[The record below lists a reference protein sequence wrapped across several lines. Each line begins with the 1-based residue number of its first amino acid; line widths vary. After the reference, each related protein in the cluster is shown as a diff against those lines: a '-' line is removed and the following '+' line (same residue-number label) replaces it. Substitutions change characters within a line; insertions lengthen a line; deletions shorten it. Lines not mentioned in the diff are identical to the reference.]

1 MALPL
6 GKFTVVLAV
15 LAGALAGA
23 GAYTFRYGRPQLF
36 LGRSARLQRGHA
48 YMLHAHRVY
57 FPLRAQALALLALAY
72 VGLLTGNA
80 ETRTTTAVDFSGRW
94 VLVSATPVRPGY
106 EQFWLGTEATITQT
120 PSSLSVRRLTP
131 LPQRDAR
138 FALDS
143 DESRNEYVVNGQR
156 LIRNSRATWNGST
169 LLISTDTALP
179 DGQTYLSN
187 ILRWSLDGDGM
198 LVIGDTEICG
208 RGECPSV
215 LTTVKFKKAD

>member
-1 MALPL
+1 M
-6 GKFTVVLAV
+6 
-15 LAGALAGA
+15 
-23 GAYTFRYGRPQLF
+23 Y
-36 LGRSARLQRGHA
+36 S
-48 YMLHAHRVY
+48 
-57 FPLRAQALALLALAY
+57 PLRAPAFALLALAY
-72 VGLLTGNA
+72 VGLLTVNTQ
-80 ETRTTTAVDFSGRW
+80 TRATAAVDFSGRW
-94 VLVSATPVRPGY
+94 VLVSAAPVRPGY

-138 FALDS
+138 FALDGG
-143 DESRNEYVVNGQR
+143 ETQNEYVVNGQR
-156 LIRNSRATWNGST
+156 LVRNSRATWNGST

-187 ILRWSLDGDGM
+187 ILRWSLDADGM

-215 LTTVKFKKAD
+215 LTTVKFKRAS

>member
-1 MALPL
+1 M
-6 GKFTVVLAV
+6 
-15 LAGALAGA
+15 
-23 GAYTFRYGRPQLF
+23 Y
-36 LGRSARLQRGHA
+36 S
-48 YMLHAHRVY
+48 
-57 FPLRAQALALLALAY
+57 PLRAQALALLALAY
-72 VGLLTGNA
+72 VGLLTANA
-80 ETRTTTAVDFSGRW
+80 ETRATAAVDFSGRW
-94 VLVSATPVRPGY
+94 VFVSAAPVRPGY

-120 PSSLSVRRLTP
+120 PSTLSIRRLTP

-138 FALDS
+138 FALGG
-143 DESRNEYVVNGQR
+143 DETQNEYVVNGQR
-156 LIRNSRATWNGST
+156 LIRNSRATWNGNS

-187 ILRWSLDGDGM
+187 ILRWSLDADGM

>member
-1 MALPL
+1 MH
-6 GKFTVVLAV
+6 GVL
-15 LAGALAGA
+15 L
-23 GAYTFRYGRPQLF
+23 
-36 LGRSARLQRGHA
+36 SW
-48 YMLHAHRVY
+48 
-57 FPLRAQALALLALAY
+57 RAQALALLALAD
-72 VGLLTGNA
+72 VGLLTDNA
-80 ETRTTTAVDFSGRW
+80 ETRATVAVDFSGRW

-120 PSSLSVRRLTP
+120 PSNLSVRRLTP

-138 FALDS
+138 FALDG
-143 DESRNEYVVNGQR
+143 DETQNKYVVNGQR
-156 LIRNSRATWNGST
+156 LIRNSRATWNGNT

-187 ILRWSLDGDGM
+187 ILRWSFDADGM

>member
-1 MALPL
+1 MPSCSGRQDTRSFSRRRDRIESSPKPH
-6 GKFTVVLAV
+6 GKPARPGRAAHLA
-15 LAGALAGA
+15 AGPA
-23 GAYTFRYGRPQLF
+23 QLV
-36 LGRSARLQRGHA
+36 
-48 YMLHAHRVY
+48 HRVY
-57 FPLRAQALALLALAY
+57 SPWRARALVLLALAY
-72 VGLLTGNA
+72 VGLPTDNA
-80 ETRTTTAVDFSGRW
+80 GTRAAAAVDFSGRW

-120 PSSLSVRRLTP
+120 PSNLSIRRLTP

-138 FALDS
+138 FALDG
-143 DESRNEYVVNGQR
+143 DETQNEYVVNGQR
-156 LIRNSRATWNGST
+156 LIRNSRATWNGNT

-187 ILRWSLDGDGM
+187 ILRWSLDADSM

>member
-1 MALPL
+1 VH
-6 GKFTVVLAV
+6 G
-15 LAGALAGA
+15 
-23 GAYTFRYGRPQLF
+23 
-36 LGRSARLQRGHA
+36 
-48 YMLHAHRVY
+48 VY
-57 FPLRAQALALLALAY
+57 SPLRAQGLALLALAY
-72 VGLLTGNA
+72 AGWLTANA
-80 ETRTTTAVDFSGRW
+80 ETRATAAVDFSGRW

-138 FALDS
+138 FALDR
-143 DESRNEYVVNGQR
+143 DESQNEYVVNGQR
-156 LIRNSRATWNGST
+156 LTRNSRTTWNGNT

-179 DGQTYLSN
+179 DGRTYLSN
-187 ILRWSLDGDGM
+187 ILRWSLDADGM

-215 LTTVKFKKAD
+215 LTTVKFNPRGFAPRTPLHSLSLARGAGICLPGPFGCTRYF

>member
-1 MALPL
+1 MNRVCMCRP
-6 GKFTVVLAV
+6 
-15 LAGALAGA
+15 
-23 GAYTFRYGRPQLF
+23 GRIIVH
-36 LGRSARLQRGHA
+36 G
-48 YMLHAHRVY
+48 VY
-57 FPLRAQALALLALAY
+57 SPLRAQALALLALAY
-72 VGLLTGNA
+72 VGLLTANA
-80 ETRTTTAVDFSGRW
+80 ETRATAAVDFSGRW

-120 PSSLSVRRLTP
+120 PSSLSIRRLTP

-138 FALDS
+138 FALEG
-143 DESRNEYVVNGQR
+143 DESQNEYVVNGQR
-156 LIRNSRATWNGST
+156 LVRNSRATWNGNS

-187 ILRWSLDGDGM
+187 ILRWSLDADGM

-215 LTTVKFKKAD
+215 LTTVKFKKAN

>member
-1 MALPL
+1 MSWLKDPWRAQ
-6 GKFTVVLAV
+6 VLAI
-15 LAGALAGA
+15 
-23 GAYTFRYGRPQLF
+23 
-36 LGRSARLQRGHA
+36 
-48 YMLHAHRVY
+48 
-57 FPLRAQALALLALAY
+57 LALTY
-72 VGLLTGNA
+72 VGLLTANA
-80 ETRTTTAVDFSGRW
+80 ETRTTMAVDFSGRW

-120 PSSLSVRRLTP
+120 PSTLSLRRLTP

-138 FALDS
+138 FALDG
-143 DESRNEYVVNGQR
+143 DESQNEYVEKGQR
-156 LIRNSRATWNGST
+156 LIRKSRATWNGNT
-169 LLISTDTALP
+169 LLISSDTALP

-187 ILRWSLDGDGM
+187 ILRWSLDADGM